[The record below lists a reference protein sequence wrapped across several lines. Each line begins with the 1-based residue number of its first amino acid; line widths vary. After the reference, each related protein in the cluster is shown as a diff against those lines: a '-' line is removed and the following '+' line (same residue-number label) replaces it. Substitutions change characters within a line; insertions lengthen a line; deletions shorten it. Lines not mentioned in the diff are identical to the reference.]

1 MKTAIKESEQM
12 IGCLIIH
19 GYTGGPHEVEPLA
32 EFLRK
37 ETDWHIEVPT
47 LPGHG
52 KKLDLNDVSYKD
64 WIDSAEEALQ
74 KMQEWCQKM
83 YLVGFSMGGMIAAY
97 LAGKYHIDKLVLL
110 APSRKYLSFKQ
121 IAADVSDVLGD
132 GIKGNLGQNEMYNH
146 YKKKFHAVPVKANI
160 EFMKLVNY
168 TRPYLKKVKTPVF
181 IAQGQQDQMVPYRT
195 PIYLDKEIQSERKEI
210 ILFERS
216 RHLLCHGEDKDIL
229 NQMVYR
235 FLSQSGEKNRPVM
248 EKA

>member
-1 MKTAIKESEQM
+1 MTVPKEHCKKCRNGVKKC
-12 IGCLIIH
+12 IWL
-19 GYTGGPHEVEPLA
+19 
-32 EFLRK
+32 EFF
-37 ETDWHIEVPT
+37 H
-47 LPGHG
+47 
-52 KKLDLNDVSYKD
+52 
-64 WIDSAEEALQ
+64 
-74 KMQEWCQKM
+74 
-83 YLVGFSMGGMIAAY
+83 GGMIAAY

-132 GIKGNLGQNEMYNH
+132 GIKGNLGQNKCCNH

-195 PIYLDKEIQSERKEI
+195 PIYLDKEIRSERNYP
-210 ILFERS
+210 LERS

-229 NQMVYR
+229 NQMVYK
-235 FLSQSGEKNRPVM
+235 FLSQSGEKNRRVM